1 MDCRKHQIRMFV
13 HIWATLLFSVRNS
26 NADTGASVRE
36 RQVCQGPYCITLTDG
51 AITAEAGLCVV
62 IPCSFTTYYWFT
74 PQHIVWYKCE
84 PTKQKCGDSDVIFHT
99 KKNNRKVQPGFTG
112 RVSLLEPD
120 VTLKNCSI
128 IINDLKESDSGL
140 YQLGVNGVVS
150 GQADG
155 FTYAQRATVSVHG
168 LSQKPTLM
176 IPPLTAGQQATLTCT
191 APGLC
196 SGSDPK
202 ITWTWR
208 GAGEMDSHITGL
220 ITANQEHTSTL
231 TFKLTAEHHSMEVTC
246 EVSFTGNT
254 TTEETVVLNVTYVQ
268 HHGPSTV
275 LPWAVAGASL
285 SVNVLCIIFIVFLWY
300 ARKTLK
306 PNQEDRTYMSLQKTD
321 RSPEYDV
328 IARPRN

>member
-1 MDCRKHQIRMFV
+1 MVCCQNVLSSLPVFL
-13 HIWATLLFSVRNS
+13 WLFSL
-26 NADTGASVRE
+26 TGASVRE

-84 PTKQKCGDSDVIFHT
+84 PTKQRCGDSDVIFHT

-168 LSQKPTLM
+168 MKRFNKYIQSIGVPM
-176 IPPLTAGQQATLTCT
+176 NCT
-191 APGLC
+191 DIFC
-196 SGSDPK
+196 
-202 ITWTWR
+202 
-208 GAGEMDSHITGL
+208 
-220 ITANQEHTSTL
+220 
-231 TFKLTAEHHSMEVTC
+231 V
-246 EVSFTGNT
+246 
-254 TTEETVVLNVTYVQ
+254 
-268 HHGPSTV
+268 STV
-275 LPWAVAGASL
+275 WMGHKAMFGICRPLWATSRNCCSSYWLPHW
-285 SVNVLCIIFIVFLWY
+285 NI
-300 ARKTLK
+300 
-306 PNQEDRTYMSLQKTD
+306 
-321 RSPEYDV
+321 
-328 IARPRN
+328 